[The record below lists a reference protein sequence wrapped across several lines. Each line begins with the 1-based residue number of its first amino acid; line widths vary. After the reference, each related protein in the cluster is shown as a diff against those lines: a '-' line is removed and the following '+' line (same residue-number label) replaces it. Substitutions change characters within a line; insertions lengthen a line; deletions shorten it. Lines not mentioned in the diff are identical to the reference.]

1 MSCEPLLHL
10 APLAGR
16 GRRVAPGE
24 GESLRFECAE
34 NPPHPTLS
42 PQGGEREKKMHGT
55 REDDNMAQAVTSEVP
70 KEASSTVVA
79 QQSAMLNAL
88 PFSDTA
94 DFDDASR
101 GFLGTLEN
109 ARIANAQGRVVWS
122 LEPYGFLSDETAP
135 ATVNPS
141 LWRQSRLNMQH
152 GLFEGVPGVYQV
164 RGLDIANMTLLE
176 GERGV
181 IVVDTLTSIEGAR
194 AAMELYFAHRG
205 QRPVIA
211 VIFTHTHTDHWG
223 GARGVLDDQTLASG
237 QVPIIAPNL
246 FMEHAVSENIIAGPA
261 MLRRAQYQ
269 FGPFLAKGP
278 RGQVDCGLGKSM
290 AVGSVALLRPTDLI
304 METGD
309 KRTIDGLEFEFQMAP
324 NSEAP
329 AEMHFFVP
337 RYKLLNLA
345 ENCTH
350 NFHNLLPFRGAD
362 VRDAL
367 AWSKYLGEALQMWGG
382 KADAM
387 CGQHHW
393 PVWGKQ
399 RIDTMIRQQRDLY
412 KFAHDETIRLMN
424 HGLTATEIAE
434 TIKLP
439 ASLEGAWHGRGYYG
453 HIRHNVKAI
462 YQKYLGWYDANPVHL
477 DPLPPVESGKK
488 YVEYMGGAAAILERA
503 KKDFALGEFRF
514 VAQAVSYLVFA
525 EPDNQA
531 ARALLADTFEQLG
544 YGAESATWRNA
555 YLFGAQELRQ
565 GMPKAPARPP
575 VPRETLAALRT
586 GQLWDVLGVRLNGP
600 NAEGKHIVLNW
611 SFTDTKENFV
621 LTLEN
626 CALTYVEGA
635 QAATADA
642 SFSLPRTVLDEVISS
657 QTSFPEAVAK
667 GNIKYTGNATRLAE
681 LMKLMDEFPRMFEIV
696 EPRRVALN

>member
-1 MSCEPLLHL
+1 MRTPNL
-10 APLAGR
+10 
-16 GRRVAPGE
+16 
-24 GESLRFECAE
+24 
-34 NPPHPTLS
+34 
-42 PQGGEREKKMHGT
+42 KMQRT
-55 REDDNMAQAVTSEVP
+55 REDDNMTRTSIGEAPNVAKTEAPKQAT
-70 KEASSTVVA
+70 ASVA
-79 QQSAMLNAL
+79 ALQTAMLNAL

-109 ARIANAQGRVVWS
+109 AAITNAQGRVVWS
-122 LEPYGFLSDETAP
+122 LEAYGFLSEEKAP

-152 GLFEGVPGVYQV
+152 GLFEVVPGVYQV
-164 RGLDIANMTLLE
+164 RGLDIANMTLVE

-194 AAMELYFAHRG
+194 AAMELYFQHRG
-205 QRPVIA
+205 RKPVTA

-223 GARGVLDDQTLASG
+223 GARGVLDDEMLATG
-237 QVPIIAPNL
+237 RVPIIAPNL

-290 AVGSVALLRPTDLI
+290 AAGSVKLMRPSDLI

-309 KRTIDGLEFEFQMAP
+309 KRIIDGLEFEFQMAP

-367 AWSKYLGEALQMWGG
+367 AWSKYLGEALRMWGG
-382 KADAM
+382 KAAAM

-393 PVWGKQ
+393 PVWGKA

-412 KFAHDETIRLMN
+412 KFAHDQTIRLMN

-439 ASLEGAWHGRGYYG
+439 ASLDGAWHARGYYG

-488 YVEYMGGAAAILERA
+488 YVEYMGGAAAILDRA
-503 KKDFALGEFRF
+503 TKDFANGEFRF
-514 VAQAVSYLVFA
+514 VAQVLSHLVFA
-525 EPDNQA
+525 DPDNQP

-544 YGAESATWRNA
+544 YAAESATWRNA

-575 VPRETLAALRT
+575 MPRETLAALRT

-600 NAEGKHIVLNW
+600 KAEDKHIVLNW
-611 SFTDTKENFV
+611 SFTDTKESFA

-626 CALTYVEGA
+626 CALTYVEGVLA
-635 QAATADA
+635 ETADA
-642 SFSLPRTVLDEVISS
+642 SFILERSVLDEVIAK
-657 QTSFPEAVAK
+657 QTSFPEAVATGK
-667 GNIKYTGNATRLAE
+667 IKFTGNAMRLAE
-681 LMKLMDEFPRMFEIV
+681 LMGLMDEFPRMFEIV
-696 EPRRVALN
+696 EPKRTAVS

>member
-1 MSCEPLLHL
+1 M
-10 APLAGR
+10 
-16 GRRVAPGE
+16 
-24 GESLRFECAE
+24 
-34 NPPHPTLS
+34 T
-42 PQGGEREKKMHGT
+42 QTGT
-55 REDDNMAQAVTSEVP
+55 GEVP
-70 KEASSTVVA
+70 KDASESVIARHAATLKV
-79 QQSAMLNAL
+79 L
-88 PFSDTA
+88 PFADTR
-94 DFDDASR
+94 DFEEASR
-101 GFLGTLEN
+101 GFLGTLEH
-109 ARIANAQGRVVWS
+109 ARITSAQGRVVWS
-122 LEPYGFLSDETAP
+122 LEPYGFLSEEEAP
-135 ATVNPS
+135 PTVDPS
-141 LWRQSRLNMQH
+141 LWRQSRLNMNH
-152 GLFEGVPGVYQV
+152 GLFEVVPGVYQV
-164 RGLDIANMTLLE
+164 RGFDIANMTLIE

-194 AAMELYFAHRG
+194 AAMELYFQHRG
-205 QRPVIA
+205 KRTVAA

-223 GARGVLDDQTLASG
+223 GARGVLDDAALASG
-237 QVPIIAPNL
+237 NIPIIAPNL

-269 FGPFLAKGP
+269 FGPFLAKGS

-290 AVGSVALLRPTDLI
+290 AAGSVALLRPTDLI
-304 METGD
+304 MATGD

-337 RYKLLNLA
+337 RYRLVNLA

-393 PVWGKQ
+393 PVWGHE

-412 KFAHDETIRLMN
+412 KFAHDQTIRLMN

-434 TIKLP
+434 TIRLP
-439 ASLEGAWHGRGYYG
+439 ASLDGAWHARGYYG

-477 DPLPPVESGKK
+477 DPLPPVEAGKK
-488 YVEYMGGAAAILERA
+488 YVEYMGGAEAILARA
-503 KKDFALGEFRF
+503 AKDFARGEFRF
-514 VAQAVSYLVFA
+514 VAQAVSHLVFA
-525 EPDNQA
+525 DPDNQA
-531 ARALLADTFEQLG
+531 ARALLADSFEQLG
-544 YGAESATWRNA
+544 YAAESATWRNA

-565 GMPKAPARPP
+565 GMPKAPPRPP
-575 VPRETLAALRT
+575 MPRETLAALRT
-586 GQLWDVLGVRLNGP
+586 EQLWDVLGVRLNGP
-600 NAEGKHIVLNW
+600 KAEGKHIVLNW
-611 SFTDTKENFV
+611 RFTDTHETFV

-626 CALTYVEGA
+626 CALTFIAGA
-635 QAATADA
+635 QAAAADA
-642 SFSLPRTVLDEVISS
+642 SFTLARGVLDEVIAK
-657 QTSFPEAVAK
+657 QTTFSEAIASGK
-667 GNIKYTGNATRLAE
+667 IEFTGDPMRLGE
-681 LMKLMDEFPRMFEIV
+681 LMALMDEFPRMFEIV
-696 EPRRVALN
+696 EPRWAVVS

>member
-1 MSCEPLLHL
+1 MAHET
-10 APLAGR
+10 R
-16 GRRVAPGE
+16 
-24 GESLRFECAE
+24 
-34 NPPHPTLS
+34 
-42 PQGGEREKKMHGT
+42 PQG
-55 REDDNMAQAVTSEVP
+55 EDNSMTQTGSSEAP
-70 KEASSTVVA
+70 KDASASVVA
-79 QQSAMLNAL
+79 QHAATLKAL
-88 PFSDTA
+88 PFSDTR
-94 DFDDASR
+94 DFEEASR

-109 ARIANAQGRVVWS
+109 ARITSAQGRVVWS
-122 LEPYGFLSDETAP
+122 LEPYGFLSEEKAP
-135 ATVNPS
+135 PTVDPS
-141 LWRQSRLNMQH
+141 LWRQSRLNMNH
-152 GLFEGVPGVYQV
+152 GLFEVVPGVCQV
-164 RGLDIANMTLLE
+164 RGLDIANMTLIE

-194 AAMELYFAHRG
+194 AAMELYFQHRG
-205 QRPVIA
+205 KRVVAA

-223 GARGVLDDQTLASG
+223 GARGVLDDAALAG
-237 QVPIIAPNL
+237 GIPIIGPNL

-269 FGPFLAKGP
+269 FGPFLPRGS

-290 AVGSVALLRPTDLI
+290 AAGSVALLRTSDLI
-304 METGD
+304 MATGD
-309 KRTIDGLEFEFQMAP
+309 KRSIDGLEFEFQMAP

-382 KADAM
+382 RADAM

-393 PVWGKQ
+393 PVWGVE

-412 KFAHDETIRLMN
+412 KFAHDQTIRLMN
-424 HGLTATEIAE
+424 HGLTASEIAE
-434 TIKLP
+434 AIKLP
-439 ASLEGAWHGRGYYG
+439 ASLDGAWHARGYYG

-462 YQKYLGWYDANPVHL
+462 YQKYLGWYDANPVNL
-477 DPLPPVESGKK
+477 DPLPPVEAGKK
-488 YVEYMGGAAAILERA
+488 YVEYMGGADAILGRA
-503 KKDFALGEFRF
+503 HKDFAKGEFRF
-514 VAQAVSYLVFA
+514 VAQAVSHLVFA

-531 ARALLADTFEQLG
+531 ARAMLSDTFEQLG
-544 YGAESATWRNA
+544 YAAESATWRNA

-565 GMPKAPARPP
+565 GMPKAQPRPP
-575 VPRETLAALRT
+575 MPRETAASLRT

-600 NAEGKHIVLNW
+600 KAEGKHIVLNW
-611 SFTDTKENFV
+611 SFTDTNESFI

-626 CALTYVEGA
+626 CALTYIAGA

-642 SFSLPRTVLDEVISS
+642 GFTLGRGTLDEVIAK
-657 QTSFPEAVAK
+657 QTSFPEAVAAGK
-667 GNIKYTGNATRLAE
+667 IKFTGNAMRLGE
-681 LMKLMDEFPRMFEIV
+681 LMALMDEFPRMFEIV
-696 EPRRVALN
+696 EPRRTAVS